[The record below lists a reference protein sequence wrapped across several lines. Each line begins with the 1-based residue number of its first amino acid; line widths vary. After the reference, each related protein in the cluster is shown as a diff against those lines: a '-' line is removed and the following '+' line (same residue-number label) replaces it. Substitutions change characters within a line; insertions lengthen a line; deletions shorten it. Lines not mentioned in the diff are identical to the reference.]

1 MANLG
6 NLIDLGKDLT
16 KTAIIDDNGAV
27 TYKQLHHMSNYY
39 AKSLQDK
46 GYRPGDRIAVIGLNS
61 IGYVAAYLGI
71 LKLGAVAVLINV
83 KLPNTQLEYVLKD
96 SEVSLVIT
104 DPKIPLDEEIE
115 FEPYNAN
122 DTDPAIILYTSGST
136 SMPKG
141 VILPHKHLWIINQK
155 STSHNSHLRRA
166 IVAAPLYHMNGL
178 SNTETVLKSHA
189 TMVLM
194 PKFNAAEFIKNIEKH
209 KVNSITSVPTMLTMM
224 LQEKELIESTDFTHV
239 RHVSM
244 ASSPVSKSLFSDL
257 KRIFSNAVIQNAYG
271 ITEVSPGMFGRHPSK
286 PTPDLSVGYPLPGI
300 DYRIVNGILQVRSPS
315 MLLGYNKIITR
326 NLTEDGYFITNDLFN
341 VDQDGFYFFIGRA
354 DDMFV
359 SGGNNV
365 YPRQIETILEEHP
378 LVKNSAVV
386 GLDDD
391 IKGVKPYAFIQGN
404 VSESVIMEYVKT
416 QLPPS
421 HWPRRIW
428 NLDII
433 PLNSVNKVDKRKLKE
448 VALANL
454 NTICTTQN

>member
-1 MANLG
+1 
-6 NLIDLGKDLT
+6 
-16 KTAIIDDNGAV
+16 
-27 TYKQLHHMSNYY
+27 
-39 AKSLQDK
+39 
-46 GYRPGDRIAVIGLNS
+46 
-61 IGYVAAYLGI
+61 
-71 LKLGAVAVLINV
+71 
-83 KLPNTQLEYVLKD
+83 
-96 SEVSLVIT
+96 
-104 DPKIPLDEEIE
+104 
-115 FEPYNAN
+115 
-122 DTDPAIILYTSGST
+122 
-136 SMPKG
+136 
-141 VILPHKHLWIINQK
+141 
-155 STSHNSHLRRA
+155 
-166 IVAAPLYHMNGL
+166 
-178 SNTETVLKSHA
+178 
-189 TMVLM
+189 
-194 PKFNAAEFIKNIEKH
+194 
-209 KVNSITSVPTMLTMM
+209 MLTMM